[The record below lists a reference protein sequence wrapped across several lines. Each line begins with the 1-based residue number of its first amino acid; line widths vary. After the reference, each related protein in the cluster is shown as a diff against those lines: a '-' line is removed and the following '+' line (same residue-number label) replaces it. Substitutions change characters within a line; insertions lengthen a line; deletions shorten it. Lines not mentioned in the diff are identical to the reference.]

1 MTTRYTKD
9 HEYIRIEGDT
19 GIVGITDYAQ
29 SQLGDVVYVELPAV
43 GKSVAKGGE
52 AAVVESVKA
61 ASEVYAPVSGEV
73 TAVNSA
79 LEGAPGTVNEDPVE
93 RGWFFKLKLT
103 NAAELDG
110 LMSEDAV
117 SRLRAVDQLRA
128 RHGARIQGDGAL
140 GARRRG
146 LHRPEVQPRPRLG
159 LRRRG
164 RGAGLVL
171 ALERAAALLARG
183 RGRSRGGLRRLD
195 LELPHAVLPLLRRE
209 GGLRGRL
216 LRGPRLGDHGRRTAE
231 ASSSSRR

>member
-9 HEYIRIEGDT
+9 HEYIRIEGDS

-79 LEGAPGTVNEDPVE
+79 LEGAPGTVNESPVE
-93 RGWFFKLKLT
+93 HGWFFKLKLT

-110 LMSEDAV
+110 LMGEDEY
-117 SRLRAVDQLRA
+117 RDY
-128 RHGARIQGDGAL
+128 
-140 GARRRG
+140 
-146 LHRPEVQPRPRLG
+146 VQ
-159 LRRRG
+159 
-164 RGAGLVL
+164 
-171 ALERAAALLARG
+171 
-183 RGRSRGGLRRLD
+183 SI
-195 LELPHAVLPLLRRE
+195 
-209 GGLRGRL
+209 
-216 LRGPRLGDHGRRTAE
+216 
-231 ASSSSRR
+231 S